1 MVPLAKILTTVVAVA
16 SMLVHGA
23 FGFAPPWSFLQTE
36 RLHTQV
42 LVMKNKHRQL
52 RNSLRAR
59 NILVSR
65 RRSTAESETGEQDTV
80 STDASFETTSKERA
94 IEALQRLLARQQ
106 SELEETKRVLEL
118 YHHAKKN
125 LDHNDREKSSKQQQQ
140 QQQPQLLSVASSIKE
155 GFDYGFVSRSEGPS
169 FKDLKSAGGS
179 NPGGA
184 FVGYGPPANLLTLGS
199 QQFMRNLKAMRNEY
213 EDEVEV
219 GM

>member
-16 SMLVHGA
+16 SMLVPGA
-23 FGFAPPWSFLQTE
+23 FGFAPLWSFLQTE

-52 RNSLRAR
+52 RNSFRAR

-94 IEALQRLLARQQ
+94 IEALQRLLACQQ

-118 YHHAKKN
+118 YQHAKKN
-125 LDHNDREKSSKQQQQ
+125 LDHNGREKSSKQQ